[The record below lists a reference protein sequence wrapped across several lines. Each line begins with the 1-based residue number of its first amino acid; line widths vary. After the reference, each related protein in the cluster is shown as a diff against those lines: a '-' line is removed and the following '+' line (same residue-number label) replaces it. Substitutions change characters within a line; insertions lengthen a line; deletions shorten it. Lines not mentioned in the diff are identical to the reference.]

1 MSKDPTDPGV
11 RPLRRYRH
19 LFIHR
24 ADSNM
29 ASPACASE
37 LKVSVLDSTRD
48 PELVT
53 CPMCKQRA
61 ESLFDGE

>member
-29 ASPACASE
+29 ATPACASVRE
-37 LKVSVLDSTRD
+37 VSVLDTTRD

-53 CPMCKQRA
+53 CPMCKQLEPQR
-61 ESLFDGE
+61 EGE